1 MRQLPIALAIIV
13 IGITS
18 TFPTNDRS
26 GARQMDPPISQFDDL
41 ARCLARELAG
51 SHARYALV
59 TASPERLA
67 FITIWHIGPLPF
79 AQLRIAEDASG
90 NRSASW
96 AGNKS
101 GETIASRLEAAM
113 LACRLQS

>member
-1 MRQLPIALAIIV
+1 MRLLSIAFAVILVGMTISLPV
-13 IGITS
+13 G
-18 TFPTNDRS
+18 DRS
-26 GARQMDPPISQFDDL
+26 AARRLDPPVSQLDDL

-51 SHARYALV
+51 SQARYALV

-101 GETIASRLEAAM
+101 GGPTVPGLAAAM